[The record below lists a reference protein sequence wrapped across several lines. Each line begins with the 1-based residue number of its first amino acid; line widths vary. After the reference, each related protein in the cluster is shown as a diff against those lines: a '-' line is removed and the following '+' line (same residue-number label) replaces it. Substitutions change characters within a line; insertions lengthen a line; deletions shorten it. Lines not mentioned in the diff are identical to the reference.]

1 MSVLNELNPNEEF
14 PNEHELMN
22 ASFDS
27 EDSNSPEE
35 VKNKVNELWNGEPVR
50 HKKYIK
56 NFSVVCQ
63 IVGPENFLFVIE
75 RYYPPNKKLIESRP
89 EVANLL
95 IENLELVFKV
105 MSNNPN
111 FPVNSAARVS
121 IERILVAFLGELL
134 DSNTFNL
141 AVVSRGA
148 LVKIGRLLSPSVAD
162 SDLLTVI
169 LGLLH
174 DPKSESNNT
183 AALELLKK
191 LNDLFSPDNIK
202 GFIAMDIIAML
213 QSPSVNIRIEA
224 THALFSLFDHFTREF
239 VESRFG
245 PVIEGLTRDPNNTV
259 INNLIKNM
267 PSLAKKVS
275 FNQFEKSFF
284 PKFIEYL
291 NSKNRFQKEEALMV
305 LGQMILALTTSDD
318 ESHVFS
324 VYSSLHLEKL
334 LEAYF
339 DLPRVVSK
347 MNLVTKR
354 AIIKTNYELLID
366 IVKLKKND
374 IWQRIKRLII
384 ATEEFETVIIEAAK
398 MEVSSRL
405 DAIAKIC
412 DKLTLENDLIVLIDK
427 YYLTVGQSTSQA
439 VRQNTI
445 KVLFGVLKELSPE
458 IREKYAD
465 VYQTTVDNETN
476 KWRLR
481 YVISEQMEQ
490 LITLFKPETVFQKIV
505 PMYSKFCHD
514 NCAVVRKSAA
524 RQFGKVFLSVEGHE
538 MSKEYL
544 LVTLKSLGSYN
555 RFVFRQSFVLMAESA
570 LLRSPEWEDKEVM
583 DLLLKLASDRVVN
596 VRLAVA
602 RLVVELVQAGVKGE
616 FVKAAKEA
624 MLADIDGDLYNLL
637 KPAFLGAEQ
646 EKLTAA
652 WKRREG
658 EREAAATAERA
669 RVDGVKMSKGLLKA
683 PAKPGQSPVSS
694 TKFTGPTSAQ
704 SLQAL
709 LTSAFSLA
717 GNPEAK
723 ELLEELKIEAPVIAT
738 ETVRNE
744 LASEGQRKEE
754 PVQPVEEPQSVEH
767 RDGQLQQYVDIDI
780 KQLEEAKPGE
790 QIDKAIEDKKT
801 VAVVLE
807 NAKQIEEEGVPQTE
821 TPALHQESDQ
831 AEELKVELNLA
842 EEPTEPPKELLKADQ
857 QSDSNP
863 SE

>member
-1 MSVLNELNPNEEF
+1 MSVLNEMNPNEEF
-14 PNEHELMN
+14 PNERELMN
-22 ASFDS
+22 ESFDS
-27 EDSNSPEE
+27 EDSKSPEE
-35 VKNKVNELWNGEPVR
+35 VRNKVNELWSNDPVR

-63 IVGPENFLFVIE
+63 ILGPESFLFVIE
-75 RYYPPNKKLIESRP
+75 RYYPPNKKMIESRP
-89 EVANLL
+89 EVANML

-111 FPVNSAARVS
+111 LPPGSAARAT

-141 AVVSRGA
+141 AVVSRAA
-148 LVKIGRLLSPSVAD
+148 LVKIGRLLSPAIAD
-162 SDLLTVI
+162 NDLLTVI

-224 THALFSLFDHFTREF
+224 THALFSLFDHFTRDF
-239 VESRFG
+239 VESRFA

-267 PSLAKKVS
+267 PLLAKKVS
-275 FNQFEKSFF
+275 FNQFEKTFF
-284 PKFIEYL
+284 PKYIDYL
-291 NSKNRFQKEEALMV
+291 NAKNRFHKEEALLV

-324 VYSSLHLEKL
+324 VYSSLYLDKL

-347 MNLVTKR
+347 MNLVTKKV
-354 AIIKTNYELLID
+354 IIKANYELLTD
-366 IVKLKKND
+366 IVRLKKND
-374 IWQRIKRLII
+374 IWQRVKRLII
-384 ATEEFETVIIEAAK
+384 ATEEFETVLIEAAK

-405 DAIAKIC
+405 EAIAKIC
-412 DKLTLENDLIVLIDK
+412 DKLTLENDLIVIIDK

-445 KVLFGVLKELSPE
+445 KVLSGVLKELSPE

-465 VYQTTVDNETN
+465 VYQTTVDNEIN

-490 LITLFKPETVFQKIV
+490 LITLFKPDTVFQKII

-524 RQFGKVFLSVEGHE
+524 RQFGKLFLRVEGHE

-555 RFVFRQSFVLMAESA
+555 RFVFRQSFVLMSESA
-570 LLRSPEWEDKEVM
+570 LLKSPEWEDKEVM
-583 DLLLKLASDRVVN
+583 ELLLKLAKDKVVN

-602 RLVVELVQAGVKGE
+602 RLVVELSEAGLKGE

-624 MLADIDGDLYNLL
+624 ILADIDGDLYNLL
-637 KPAFLGAEQ
+637 KPAFKNAE
-646 EKLTAA
+646 EAKLTAA

-658 EREAAATAERA
+658 EREAAAAAEKA
-669 RVDGVKMSKGLLKA
+669 RVDGVKASKGLLKNA
-683 PAKPGQSPVSS
+683 PKPGQSPVVSS
-694 TKFTGPTSAQ
+694 KTTSSNSVE

-717 GNPEAK
+717 DNPEAK
-723 ELLEELKIEAPVIAT
+723 ELLDDLKIQPPIIAKVTVEKKLESEAPK
-738 ETVRNE
+738 
-744 LASEGQRKEE
+744 KEE
-754 PVQPVEEPQSVEH
+754 PVEPVEQPKSTDH
-767 RDGQLQQYVDIDI
+767 RDGHLQQYVDIDI

-790 QIDKAIEDKKT
+790 QIDQAIEDKKT
-801 VAVVLE
+801 VDVVIE
-807 NAKQIEEEGVPQTE
+807 TSKKVEEEGVPQVE
-821 TPALHQESDQ
+821 TQPLHQEGQEGKEVTIDVNVSGDQ
-831 AEELKVELNLA
+831 
-842 EEPTEPPKELLKADQ
+842 
-857 QSDSNP
+857 P
-863 SE
+863 SEPQI